1 MRAFSP
7 FGRSL
12 LLAGIATLALPAA
25 ARECEAPLGFSWA
38 PQRPNQAWIRLQD
51 QRLIPCRDLALAG
64 SEGATK
70 ALQCDRFRLDLA
82 APSTGVMAV
91 VLNHF
96 MDQRFVFEK
105 PRASVTRSCDANR
118 VTLTRVLK
126 LRGHGLRL
134 ELVQT
139 WRWRLSEH
147 QPSNTTL

>member
-1 MRAFSP
+1 MHAFSP
-7 FGRSL
+7 IGRSL
-12 LLAGIATLALPAA
+12 LLAGIAIIALPAA
-25 ARECEAPLGFSWA
+25 ASECEAPLGSSWT
-38 PQRPNQAWIRLQD
+38 PQLPNKAWIRLQD
-51 QRLIPCRDLALAG
+51 QRVIPCHDLVLAE
-64 SEGATK
+64 EGNATQ

-82 APSTGVMAV
+82 APSTGVKEV
-91 VLNHF
+91 VLNRF
-96 MDQRFVFEK
+96 LNRRFVFEK
-105 PRASVTRSCDANR
+105 PRASVTRSCDAGR